1 MAHIVNNVEISIKL
15 KQIIE
20 EKNISLDELA
30 IKLSISKKTLIKNLN
45 GKGAFTLDALE
56 IFADTFDIPFEELI
70 KIITNDTTAI
80 SVYETIA
87 KGSYTDLKKHGLTE
101 VCNKDIY
108 GKVLVEYAME
118 YNNSDLIKALIND
131 QKMVVQPYD
140 PKASIILLQLIK
152 YMLSHNLKDPMI
164 FIMEYC
170 KINKSFDSE
179 ESIFDE
185 IFELIN
191 KDNILL
197 QKLFIELVDGK
208 RPIVKNS
215 TWIRVIS
222 TNKLDNILN
231 FYIKNMDL
239 AGNLKSLLMNFVKY
253 KYVEGL
259 YILINAIDDTTIPI
273 INDDFDCMDALIKTD
288 CYDIISRYINK
299 GFDKNLNIMI
309 NKAIL
314 FSSFEVII
322 NLIKD
327 YPTFDY
333 YYIGKTTVEKNR
345 VDVLDLYIEYLDQDV
360 LDYLLSVTPNKNLEM
375 LIYLINNNAKFNN
388 KYLNINM
395 TNKANL
401 LIEIYKK
408 GEGLND

>member
-1 MAHIVNNVEISIKL
+1 
-15 KQIIE
+15 
-20 EKNISLDELA
+20 
-30 IKLSISKKTLIKNLN
+30 
-45 GKGAFTLDALE
+45 
-56 IFADTFDIPFEELI
+56 
-70 KIITNDTTAI
+70 
-80 SVYETIA
+80 
-87 KGSYTDLKKHGLTE
+87 
-101 VCNKDIY
+101 
-108 GKVLVEYAME
+108 ME

-152 YMLSHNLKDPMI
+152 YKLSHNLKDPMI

-333 YYIGKTTVEKNR
+333 Y
-345 VDVLDLYIEYLDQDV
+345 
-360 LDYLLSVTPNKNLEM
+360 
-375 LIYLINNNAKFNN
+375 
-388 KYLNINM
+388 
-395 TNKANL
+395 
-401 LIEIYKK
+401 
-408 GEGLND
+408 